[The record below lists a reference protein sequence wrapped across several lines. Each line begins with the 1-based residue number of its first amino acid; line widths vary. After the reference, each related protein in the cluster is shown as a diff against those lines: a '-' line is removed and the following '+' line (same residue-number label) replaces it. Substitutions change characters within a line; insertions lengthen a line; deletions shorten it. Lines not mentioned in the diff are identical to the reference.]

1 MDGRQ
6 GHDPLYGDRPIGELR
21 MVVQCKA
28 MVEGRRHL
36 VRAHRLPVSA
46 IADAD
51 AGQLMDL
58 HFEAHGFDPIPTYGA
73 ESLPWSIAW
82 RPHRVLEARSQP
94 VTHGEVDDVR
104 EP

>member
-1 MDGRQ
+1 VDERHR
-6 GHDPLYGDRPIGELR
+6 HDPLYGNRPIGELR

-36 VRAHRLPVSA
+36 VRAHGLAGSGG
-46 IADAD
+46 AD

-73 ESLPWSIAW
+73 ESLPWSIVS
-82 RPHRVLEARSQP
+82 RPHRVLEARGQP